1 MVYDN
6 SMEAITSAS
15 LMPHEHKETSM
26 HVSNNIGV
34 ERHQFHRLNANTIYN
49 QHQQLE
55 ALSPIMTSTAAQHP
69 PEPTSPYLAYDAM
82 DDIILDRLSPWKRLV
97 SKVDSKEDVIAA
109 VRHFGLDSTANRLAY
124 LDKLVEEDPE
134 EEVIEME
141 SLRRFAV
148 FMLDRHLPLPKIG
161 ISPGGLVQ
169 AVWLIPDG
177 ILSMDFLP
185 YDKVRFTAVLQDG
198 KWSTRGI
205 LPPHRMIEEIEPFR
219 KALYK

>member
-1 MVYDN
+1 MAYDN
-6 SMEAITSAS
+6 STGDITSAS
-15 LMPHEHKETSM
+15 LMSHGYEKTSM
-26 HVSNNIGV
+26 HGSNNIDI
-34 ERHQFHRLNANTIYN
+34 ERHQIHRLNADTIYN
-49 QHQQLE
+49 QHRQLA

-69 PEPTSPYLAYDAM
+69 PEPTSHCLAYDAM
-82 DDIILDRLSPWKRLV
+82 NDIILDWLSPWKRLV
-97 SKVDSKEDVIAA
+97 SIADSKEGVIAA

-124 LDKLVEEDPE
+124 LDNLVEEDPSVE
-134 EEVIEME
+134 IIEIE

-148 FMLDRHLPLPKIG
+148 FILDRYLPLPKIG

-205 LPPHRMIEEIEPFR
+205 LSPHHMIEDIEPFR